1 VSRGRNGDL
10 APYRALRIAGA
21 GLSILA
27 LVLGGY
33 PVAALTTVILLGVLV
48 SMTLRSHPGKD
59 DMVKTLQRWTAA
71 VLAWF
76 GWTDEAHRLSP
87 AHAWL
92 LPTPA
97 FLRAARARTKDQ
109 APPPGSVR

>member
-1 VSRGRNGDL
+1 VKDL
-10 APYRALRIAGA
+10 APYRSLRVAGA

-33 PVAALTTVILLGVLV
+33 PVAALTTVFLLGALV
-48 SMTLRSHPGKD
+48 SMMLRPRHGKD
-59 DMVKTLQRWTAA
+59 DVVKTLQRRIAA
-71 VLAWF
+71 ILAWL
-76 GWTDEAHRLSP
+76 GWNGESHRLSP

-109 APPPGSVR
+109 PPPPGSVR